1 METLPGKTVERLSQY
16 RRRLLNLLEEDKEY
30 IFSHELAEI
39 LQITAV
45 QVRRDLML
53 LGYSSVYR
61 KGYPI
66 RKLIEVIGGRLDN
79 VKGQNVAIIGMGNL
93 GTALSHYLF
102 GIRPKLNIVAA
113 FDIDKN
119 KIGKTIGGIECFGM
133 DSLDETVRTLNIS
146 IGVMTVPQFA
156 AIEVANTLVNSGIKG
171 ILNFTH
177 IPLHVPSDIY
187 LEEYDMITSLE
198 KVAYFVKE
206 SDSN

>member
-16 RRRLLNLLEEDKEY
+16 RRRLLNLLEENKEF

-66 RKLIEVIGGRLDN
+66 RKLIEVIGTRLDN

-93 GTALSHYLF
+93 GMALSHYLY

-113 FDIDKN
+113 FDIDKE
-119 KIGKTIGGIECFGM
+119 KIGKTIAGIECFGM
-133 DSLDETVRTLNIS
+133 DRLDSTIRTMDIS

-156 AIEVANTLVNSGIKG
+156 ALEVAKLVVKSGIKG

-206 SDSN
+206 LDSQ

>member
-16 RRRLLNLLEEDKEY
+16 RRRLLNLLDEDKEF

-45 QVRRDLML
+45 QVRRDIML

-66 RKLIEVIGGRLDN
+66 RKLIEVIGTRLDN

-93 GTALSHYLF
+93 GMALSHYLY

-113 FDIDKN
+113 FDIDKE
-119 KIGKTIGGIECFGM
+119 KIGKTIAGIECFGM
-133 DSLDETVRTLNIS
+133 DRLDSTIRIMNIS

-156 AIEVANTLVNSGIKG
+156 ALEVANLVVKSGIKG

-206 SDSN
+206 LDSQ

>member
-16 RRRLLNLLEEDKEY
+16 RRRLLNLLDEGKEF

-53 LGYSSVYR
+53 LGFSSVYR

-66 RKLIEVIGGRLDN
+66 RKLIEVIGERLDSL
-79 VKGQNVAIIGMGNL
+79 KGQNVAIIGMGNL
-93 GTALSHYLF
+93 GLALVHYLS
-102 GIRPKLNIVAA
+102 GIRPKLNIVAI
-113 FDIDKN
+113 FDVDES
-119 KIGKTIGGIECFGM
+119 KIGKSYSGIKCYEMGRLN
-133 DSLDETVRTLNIS
+133 STVQALNIS
-146 IGVMTVPQFA
+146 IGVMTVPQSA
-156 AIEVANTLVNSGIKG
+156 ALEVAEQVVQSGIKG

-177 IPLHVPSDIY
+177 IPLHVPDDIY

-198 KVAYFVKE
+198 KVAYFVKMQD
-206 SDSN
+206 SD